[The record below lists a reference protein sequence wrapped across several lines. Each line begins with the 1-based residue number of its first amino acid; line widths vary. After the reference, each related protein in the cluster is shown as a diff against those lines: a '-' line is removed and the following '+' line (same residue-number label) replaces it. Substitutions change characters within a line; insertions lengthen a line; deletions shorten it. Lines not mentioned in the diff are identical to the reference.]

1 MKTSEQIREEFL
13 KFWAEE
19 PRNAKLVPNMSLVPN
34 NDPTLLF
41 VNSGMFPLV
50 PYLGGQPHPL
60 GTRLYNIQRCVRTID
75 IDEVG
80 DNRHLTCFEMVGNW
94 SLGDFTKAEQIPWIL
109 ELHVERYGF
118 DPSRLYISVWG
129 GDDSI
134 PRDDEAI
141 ELWKKAFRK
150 YGIEAEYSDDKGNL
164 PKDLEEGKTW
174 KPRIFPF
181 GKKENWWQR
190 GPDVAGELGGPSSEI
205 FFDTGKVVHEQ
216 DKYDINDDSWRFIEI
231 GNNVFM
237 EYKFSENGKW
247 EKLPKKN
254 IDFGGGFERVVKC
267 IQEQEDFFGTD
278 IFLPYIQKVEELS
291 GVKYKKEDGSDH
303 EKSNSFRVIADHI
316 RTSVLMISDGV
327 VPSNK
332 DQGYILRRLIR
343 RMIRHGMGLGIVE
356 NFLEEMAKVVIEKL
370 TFSYPQLQENKARII
385 SELSREEEK
394 FSKTISNGLKE
405 LNKLVDEVNNS
416 ERKTIS
422 GTDAFNLYETYGFPV
437 ELTIELLKEMGV
449 SEFSM
454 DEFNEAQDKHQSASR
469 AGAEQ
474 KFKGGLADQSEE
486 TTKLHTAHHL
496 LLAALQKLVD
506 PNIKQRGSNITS
518 ERLRIDFNLDRKL
531 TEEEISKI
539 EQWVNKVIG
548 DKFEVVRYNLDKDVA
563 TKIDAQMEFGAK
575 YPDLV
580 SVYMILTPE
589 ALSKLNS
596 AKDDEFITQCSQ
608 LTAQGSIISKEFCGG
623 PHISNTSELGEGG
636 KTFKIIKEE
645 SSGSGIRRIKASLV

>member
-1 MKTSEQIREEFL
+1 MKSSEEIRKEFL
-13 KFWAEE
+13 KFWEE
-19 PRNAKLVPNMSLVPN
+19 SPRNAKLVPNMSLVPN

-60 GTRLYNIQRCVRTID
+60 GTRLFNIQRCVRTID

-109 ELHVERYGF
+109 ELHVEKYGF

-129 GDDSI
+129 GNEDI

-150 YGIEAEYSDDKGNL
+150 YGIEAEYSDDISNL

-190 GPDVAGELGGPSSEI
+190 GPDVAGELGGPCSEI
-205 FFDTGKVVHEQ
+205 FFDTGKKVHDQEV
-216 DKYDINDDSWRFIEI
+216 YSINDDSWRFIEI

-237 EYKFSENGKW
+237 EYRFDESGKW
-247 EKLPKKN
+247 MQMEKRN
-254 IDFGGGFERVVKC
+254 IDFGGGFERLVKC
-267 IQEQEDFFGTD
+267 IQEKDDLFETD
-278 IFLPYIQKVEELS
+278 VFLPYIQKTEELAGTS
-291 GVKYKKEDGSDH
+291 YKDNGVDH

-316 RTSVLMISDGV
+316 RTSVLMIADGV

-343 RMIRHGMGLGIVE
+343 RMIRHAMNIGIAD
-356 NFLEEMAKVVIEKL
+356 NFSEELAKVVIEKMN
-370 TFSYPQLQENKARII
+370 SGYPHLEEQRARII
-385 SELSREEEK
+385 SVLVNEEEK
-394 FSKTISNGLKE
+394 FSKTISNGLRE
-405 LNKLVDEVNNS
+405 LNKLVDDLNNS
-416 ERKTIS
+416 KRDSIS
-422 GTDAFNLYETYGFPV
+422 GEDAFNLYETFGFPV
-437 ELTIELLKEMGV
+437 ELTVELLKELGV
-449 SEFSM
+449 PAFSM
-454 DEFNEAQDKHQSASR
+454 DEFNTAQEKHQSDSR

-474 KFKGGLADQSEE
+474 KFKGGLADGSEE

-496 LLAALQKLVD
+496 LLAALQQLVD
-506 PNIKQRGSNITS
+506 SNIKQRGSNITS

-531 TEEEISKI
+531 TEDEVKKVEEQVNEWIS
-539 EQWVNKVIG
+539 EALP
-548 DKFEVVRYNLDKDVA
+548 VVRIEMKKEEAENLG
-563 TKIDAQMEFGAK
+563 AQMEFGAK
-575 YPDLV
+575 YPDIV
-580 SVYMILTPE
+580 SIYYIG
-589 ALSKLNS
+589 NS
-596 AKDDEFITQCSQ
+596 ISDSIT
-608 LTAQGSIISKEFCGG
+608 KEFCGG
-623 PHISNTSELGEGG
+623 PHVSNTSELGNG
-636 KTFKIIKEE
+636 KKFKILKEE
-645 SSGSGIRRIKASLV
+645 SSGSGIRRIKASLI

>member
-60 GTRLYNIQRCVRTID
+60 GTRLFNIQRCIRTND

-80 DNRHLTCFEMVGNW
+80 DNSHLTCFEMIGSW
-94 SLGDFTKAEQIPWIL
+94 SLGDFTKAEQIPWVL

-129 GDDSI
+129 GDENI

-150 YGIEAEYSDDKGNL
+150 YGIEAEYSEDTSNL
-164 PKDLEEGKTW
+164 PKDTEEGKTW

-181 GKKENWWQR
+181 GKKANWWQR

-205 FFDTGKVVHEQ
+205 FFDTGKIVHEQ
-216 DKYDINDDSWRFIEI
+216 EKYDINDDSWRFLEI

-237 EYKFSENGKW
+237 EYRFGENGKW

-254 IDFGGGFERVVKC
+254 IDFGGGFDRLVRC
-267 IQEQEDFFGTD
+267 IQDQEDLYQTD
-278 IFLPYIQKVEELS
+278 LFSPYIQKTEELS
-291 GVKYKKEDGSDH
+291 GVKYKDENGKDT
-303 EKSNSFRVIADHI
+303 EKSNSFRIIADHI
-316 RTSVLMISDGV
+316 RASVLLIADGV

-343 RMIRHGMGLGIVE
+343 RMIRHAMNIGIKD
-356 NFLEEMAKVVIEKL
+356 NFSEELAKVVIEKMANG
-370 TFSYPQLQENKARII
+370 YPHLQEQKARII
-385 SELSREEEK
+385 SELVQEEARFSR
-394 FSKTISNGLKE
+394 TISNGLRE
-405 LNKLVDEVNNS
+405 LNKLVDDVNNS
-416 ERKTIS
+416 KRVSITGE
-422 GTDAFNLYETYGFPV
+422 DAFNLYETYGFPI
-437 ELTIELLKEMGV
+437 ELTTELLKEMGIA
-449 SEFSM
+449 EFSM
-454 DEFNEAQDKHQSASR
+454 IEFKEAQAKHQSDSR

-539 EQWVNKVIG
+539 EQWVNEIINKSLP
-548 DKFEVVRYNLDKDVA
+548 VVRAEMKKEEAENVG
-563 TKIDAQMEFGAK
+563 AQMEFGAK
-575 YPDLV
+575 YPDVV
-580 SVYMILTPE
+580 SIYYIG
-589 ALSKLNS
+589 
-596 AKDDEFITQCSQ
+596 D
-608 LTAQGSIISKEFCGG
+608 SIENAVSKEFCGG

-645 SSGSGIRRIKASLV
+645 SSGSGIRRIKASLI